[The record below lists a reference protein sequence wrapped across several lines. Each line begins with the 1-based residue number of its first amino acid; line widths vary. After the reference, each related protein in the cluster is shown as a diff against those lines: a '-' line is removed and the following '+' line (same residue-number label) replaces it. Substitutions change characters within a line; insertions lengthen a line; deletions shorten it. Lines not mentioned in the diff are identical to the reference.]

1 MGHRKI
7 TMAACVVLTFCAASS
22 ARAETIRTCVDVRN
36 GDIRLLL
43 PGRSCGQH
51 ERLVEWNLRGPRG
64 PEGPKGP
71 QGPAGPQGPK
81 GLTGSQGPQGLQGL
95 KGDPGAKGDPGPSGS
110 SQGSYV
116 GETALLLVD
125 QNNQEVGVATDPFSG
140 IVARKVG
147 QDYVVFFASPSGPDE
162 TALDFYHTSLD
173 CSGPRYLS
181 ISGGRGF
188 AYYAQVHH
196 GAVFFTKTPAT
207 DALGAPTAVDVHSFE
222 HFEAGQD
229 AMAPGVCSPWDA
241 AGMSVGVVTAVSDP
255 VLATLSLPLR
265 IK

>member
-1 MGHRKI
+1 
-7 TMAACVVLTFCAASS
+7 MAACVVLTFCAASS

-36 GDIRLLL
+36 GDIRLLF
-43 PGRSCGQH
+43 PGRHCGQH
-51 ERLVEWNLRGPRG
+51 ERVVEWNLQGQRG

-71 QGPAGPQGPK
+71 QGPQGPQGV
-81 GLTGSQGPQGLQGL
+81 TGPQGVQGPQGLQGV
-95 KGDPGAKGDPGPSGS
+95 KGDKGDPGPSGP

-147 QDYVVFFASPSGPDE
+147 EDYVVFFASPNGPDE
-162 TALDFYHTSLD
+162 TALDFYHATPD
-173 CSGPRYLS
+173 CSGPRYLP

-207 DALGAPTAVDVHSFE
+207 DATGAPASVNVQSFE

-229 AMAPGVCSPWDA
+229 ATAPGVCSPWDA

-255 VLATLSLPLR
+255 VLATLALPLR